1 MGGLR
6 CGTPE
11 GPHRIILSLKMLAMG
26 AALADQRAIVS
37 ATDDM
42 PLIRHI
48 AFSTIPETRRNL
60 LRALLLSGDSLTSTN
75 AATVLRRTK
84 PTVLGWM
91 KELAA
96 TGIVEL
102 TDGDSNTS
110 QPASV
115 TLSIDWKW
123 LTEAHAVQQSAA

>member
-1 MGGLR
+1 
-6 CGTPE
+6 
-11 GPHRIILSLKMLAMG
+11 MLAMG
-26 AALADQRAIVS
+26 AALADQRATVT

-75 AATVLRRTK
+75 AATVLRLTK

-115 TLSIDWKW
+115 TLGLDWKW
-123 LTEAHAVQQSAA
+123 LTEAHAVHRSAA